1 MKYSDKIKLLERV
14 RTIEGLTDDERS
26 ALLSLINEKK
36 TYGLVWEN
44 KPEAV
49 EERLREEMP
58 VLIED
63 KDKAITCGGGNSLVF
78 NRLATLTTL

>member
-63 KDKAITCGGGNSLVF
+63 KDKAITWGGNSLVF
-78 NRLATLTTL
+78 NQLATLTTL

>member
-63 KDKAITCGGGNSLVF
+63 KDKAIIGGVNSLVT
-78 NRLATLTTL
+78 NQLATQITL